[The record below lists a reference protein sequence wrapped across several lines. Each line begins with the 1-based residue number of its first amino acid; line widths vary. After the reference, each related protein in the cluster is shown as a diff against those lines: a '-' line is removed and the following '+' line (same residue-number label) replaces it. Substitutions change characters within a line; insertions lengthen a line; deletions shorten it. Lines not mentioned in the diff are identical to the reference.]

1 MDGLNQ
7 FSLKDKV
14 IVISGGTGV
23 LGGSWAIALAKAGA
37 KVAILGRNKEKAE
50 DKVKAIK
57 DNGGEALAAIAD
69 VLDEQ
74 QVRTAKETIINRW
87 GKIDGLINAAG
98 GNVPASVVQPDQ
110 DLFSIKIKD
119 LKEAIDLN
127 IYGTVIPTQVFAE
140 EMAKNKKGVI
150 LNVSSLTGK
159 RPLTRVMGYGMAKCA
174 IESYTQWMA
183 IELAQRYGDGMRI
196 NAIAPGVFLTV
207 QNKDLLLNPDGS
219 YAERTQKFIN
229 NTPYGRLGVPEELDG
244 TVIYLMSDA
253 SGFVTG
259 ETVMVDGGFNA
270 YAGV

>member
-1 MDGLNQ
+1 MDGLEA

-23 LGGSWAIALAKAGA
+23 LGGSWAMALSKAGA
-37 KVAILGRNKEKAE
+37 KIGVLGRNKEKAAAR
-50 DKVKAIK
+50 VAAIREI
-57 DNGGEALAAIAD
+57 GGTAMELIAD
-69 VLDEQ
+69 VLDEE
-74 QVRTAKETIINRW
+74 QVRQTKDAVLKEW

-98 GNVPASVVQPDQ
+98 GNVPASVVAPDQ
-110 DLFSIKIKD
+110 DLFSIKIPD
-119 LKEAIDLN
+119 LKKAIDLN
-127 IYGTVIPTQVFAE
+127 IYGTVVPTQIFAE

-183 IELAQRYGDGMRI
+183 VELAQRYGDGMRI
-196 NAIAPGVFLTV
+196 NAIAPGVFLTQ

-219 YAERTQKFIN
+219 YAERTQKFVT
-229 NTPYGRLGVPEELDG
+229 NTPFGRLGVPEELDG
-244 TVIYLMSDA
+244 TVVYLMSDA

-259 ETVMVDGGFNA
+259 ETIMVDGGFNA

>member
-1 MDGLNQ
+1 MDGLSQ

-14 IVISGGTGV
+14 IVISGGTGI
-23 LGGSWAIALAKAGA
+23 LGGSWATAVAKAGA
-37 KVAILGRNKEKAE
+37 KVAVLGRNKEKADARVKNIRE
-50 DKVKAIK
+50 D
-57 DNGGEALAAIAD
+57 GGDAIAVVAN
-69 VLDEQ
+69 VLDEA
-74 QVRTAKETIINRW
+74 QVLSAKETILDQW

-110 DLFSIKIKD
+110 DLFSVKIKD

-127 IYGTVIPTQVFAE
+127 IYGTVIPTQIFAE

-196 NAIAPGVFLTV
+196 NAIAPGVFLTQ
-207 QNKDLLLNPDGS
+207 QNKKLLINPDGS
-219 YAERTQKFIN
+219 YAERAQKFVT
-229 NTPYGRLGVPEELDG
+229 NTPYGRLGIPEELDG
-244 TVIYLMSDA
+244 TVIYLMSEA

-259 ETVMVDGGFNA
+259 ETIMVDGGFNA
-270 YAGV
+270 YSGV